1 MENKLDH
8 GQHQGEEVPDEGDAD
23 LGEALDEDDADEDL
37 DDGDSNTTEDTNV
50 LEPSIPLKENGKE
63 IMDILDNVNDDS
75 IDNTISDNIDNL
87 ENLDS
92 S

>member
-1 MENKLDH
+1 MCRSTCAK
-8 GQHQGEEVPDEGDAD
+8 GEAD
-23 LGEALDEDDADEDL
+23 LGEALDGDDADEDL
-37 DDGDSNTTEDTNV
+37 EDEDSNTVEDIIA
-50 LEPSIPLKENGKE
+50 LEPQIPLKENGKE

-75 IDNTISDNIDNL
+75 IDNTINDHIDNL

>member
-1 MENKLDH
+1 
-8 GQHQGEEVPDEGDAD
+8 
-23 LGEALDEDDADEDL
+23 
-37 DDGDSNTTEDTNV
+37 
-50 LEPSIPLKENGKE
+50 
-63 IMDILDNVNDDS
+63 MDILDNVNDDS

>member
-1 MENKLDH
+1 MEDII
-8 GQHQGEEVPDEGDAD
+8 A
-23 LGEALDEDDADEDL
+23 
-37 DDGDSNTTEDTNV
+37 
-50 LEPSIPLKENGKE
+50 LEPLIPLEENGKE

>member
-1 MENKLDH
+1 MPL
-8 GQHQGEEVPDEGDAD
+8 HQGEEVPDEGDAD

-37 DDGDSNTTEDTNV
+37 DDGDSNTTEDAIV

-75 IDNTISDNIDNL
+75 IDNTINDHIDNL